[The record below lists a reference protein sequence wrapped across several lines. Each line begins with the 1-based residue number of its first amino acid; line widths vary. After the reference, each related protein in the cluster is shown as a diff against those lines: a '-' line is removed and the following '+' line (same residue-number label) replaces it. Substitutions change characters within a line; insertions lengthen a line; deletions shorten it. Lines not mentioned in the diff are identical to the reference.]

1 MELEVLKK
9 LRKNENPPLSEK
21 DSKSVETLSK
31 EEQLLIKLCK
41 KQGVDPITLS
51 HLGAIDPRKENLW

>member
-1 MELEVLKK
+1 MLKK
-9 LRKNENPPLSEK
+9 FRGDENPSLGEK